1 MPPLLRHGIWRAER
15 WREWLDAGWKGR
27 WGEMIS
33 SPCTASGILCVSQAG
48 RWLANTQSPPP
59 PSLGPGFCVFRNLGR
74 GLWSQR
80 SLRQRSSLPPETHKI
95 PCLVQPRRINSLWPA
110 KDGVAWTR
118 ISSPSVIH
126 EGLCMIP
133 TATRR
138 LDEPRMSRRSGQNHT
153 QASLHDTSEGL
164 CVVANLVGSHSI
176 VHKPLRVTRE
186 PEVLSLDPDLT
197 CHSTNWAS
205 RKSSCRMM

>member
-1 MPPLLRHGIWRAER
+1 MPPPLRHGICRAER

-27 WGEMIS
+27 WSEMIFAR
-33 SPCTASGILCVSQAG
+33 CTTSGILCVSQAS
-48 RWLANTQSPPP
+48 RRLANTQSPPP
-59 PSLGPGFCVFRNLGR
+59 PLLGPWFCVFRNLGR
-74 GLWSQR
+74 ELWSQR
-80 SLRQRSSLPPETHKI
+80 SLRPHSSLPPETHKI
-95 PCLVQPRRINSLWPA
+95 PCLVQPRRINSLWPTE
-110 KDGVAWTR
+110 DRVAWTR

-138 LDEPRMSRRSGQNHT
+138 LGERRMGRRDGQNHT
-153 QASLHDTSEGL
+153 QASPHGTAEGL
-164 CVVANLVGSHSI
+164 CVVANLFGSHPI
-176 VHKPLRVTRE
+176 VHKPLRVTSG

-197 CHSTNWAS
+197 FHSSNWVS